1 MPRPARKHTRQ
12 LHAEHQGRA
21 RRATTATHPLPHEGK
36 SLHYHLS
43 WVGLVDD
50 DGAAAASSLAEQ
62 GFLVLSKGF
71 VILVSF
77 HQGIDGLLRRRLVVL
92 LLTLLHLRHILD
104 LGHCA
109 LLSE

>member
-1 MPRPARKHTRQ
+1 
-12 LHAEHQGRA
+12 
-21 RRATTATHPLPHEGK
+21 
-36 SLHYHLS
+36 
-43 WVGLVDD
+43 
-50 DGAAAASSLAEQ
+50 LAEQ